1 MGNGWHISYRR
12 DIAKE
17 PGRTDYYWQQ
27 KGNIKMELMQIR
39 YFLEVANTKHMTNS
53 AKNLHITQ
61 PALTQAIRRLE
72 NDLGVPLFAAK
83 GRNIVLTE
91 YGRYLQKKL
100 EPLMAQIDDIPEQL
114 KMMVALESETIHMNV
129 LAASSLVME
138 AIIQYKKKHADIN
151 FQLHQNIE
159 SELYDIAVTTKLF
172 YQAADDENS
181 FACAEEIYLAVPENR
196 RYSGRTSICLPEVAD
211 EGFVS
216 LLGSREFRYI
226 CDRFCQHAGFTPKI
240 IFESDNP
247 AAVKNMIAANM
258 GIGFWPEFTWGSIE
272 NEPVR
277 LLKIEDPVCQ
287 RDIIINYNRN
297 KMDSQNVVDFYD
309 FLKEFFIK
317 TKQDNVFHK

>member
-1 MGNGWHISYRR
+1 MFTGEE
-12 DIAKE
+12 IA
-17 PGRTDYYWQQ
+17 
-27 KGNIKMELMQIR
+27 MELMQIR
-39 YFLEVANTKHMTNS
+39 YFLEVAGTKHMTNS

-91 YGRYLQKKL
+91 YGKYLQKKL
-100 EPLMAQIDDIPEQL
+100 EPLIAQIDDIPEQL

-138 AIIQYKKKHADIN
+138 AIIQYKKKHGDIH

-172 YQAADDENS
+172 YQAENQENS

-196 RYSGRTSICLPEVAD
+196 KYKDRTSVRLTEVAE

-247 AAVKNMIAANM
+247 SAVKNMIAANM

-272 NEPVR
+272 NDPVR
-277 LLKIEDPVCQ
+277 LLKIEEPVCQ

-297 KMDSQNVVDFYD
+297 KTDSRNVVDFYD
-309 FLKEFFIK
+309 FLTEFFEERKRKVCIL
-317 TKQDNVFHK
+317 

>member
-1 MGNGWHISYRR
+1 
-12 DIAKE
+12 
-17 PGRTDYYWQQ
+17 
-27 KGNIKMELMQIR
+27 MELMQIR

-91 YGRYLQKKL
+91 YGKYLQKKL

-138 AIIQYKKKHADIN
+138 AIIQYKKKHADIH

-172 YQAADDENS
+172 YQAADDKNS

-196 RYSGRTSICLPEVAD
+196 RYSGRTSVCLPDVAD

-258 GIGFWPEFTWGSIE
+258 GVGFWPEFTWGSIE

-297 KMDSQNVVDFYD
+297 KMDSQNVADFYE

-317 TKQDNVFHK
+317 TKQDNAFHK

>member
-1 MGNGWHISYRR
+1 
-12 DIAKE
+12 
-17 PGRTDYYWQQ
+17 
-27 KGNIKMELMQIR
+27 MELMQIR
-39 YFLEVANTKHMTNS
+39 YFLEVAHTKHMTNS

-91 YGRYLQKKL
+91 YGKYLQKKL
-100 EPLMAQIDDIPEQL
+100 EPLMAQMDDIPRQL

-138 AIIQYKKKHADIN
+138 AIIQYKKKHEDIN

-172 YQAADDENS
+172 YQADNDENRY
-181 FACAEEIYLAVPENR
+181 ACAEEIYLAVPENR
-196 RYSGRTSICLPEVAD
+196 RYSGRTSICLAEVEE

-226 CDRFCQHAGFTPKI
+226 CDRFCQHAGFTPRI

-258 GIGFWPEFTWGSIE
+258 GIGFWPEFTWGKIE
-272 NEPVR
+272 NEQVR

-287 RDIIINYNRN
+287 RDIIIHYNRN
-297 KMDSQNVVDFYD
+297 KPDSRNVVDFYE
-309 FLKEFFIK
+309 FLTEFFK
-317 TKQDNVFHK
+317 ARKQEIIFQK

>member
-1 MGNGWHISYRR
+1 
-12 DIAKE
+12 
-17 PGRTDYYWQQ
+17 
-27 KGNIKMELMQIR
+27 MQIR

>member
-1 MGNGWHISYRR
+1 
-12 DIAKE
+12 
-17 PGRTDYYWQQ
+17 
-27 KGNIKMELMQIR
+27 MQIR
-39 YFLEVANTKHMTNS
+39 YFLEVANTKHITNS

-91 YGRYLQKKL
+91 YGKYLQKKL

-277 LLKIEDPVCQ
+277 LLKIEEPICQ

-297 KMDSQNVVDFYD
+297 KTDSRNVVDFYE
-309 FLKEFFIK
+309 FLTEFFK
-317 TKQDNVFHK
+317 SRKQDIVFHN

>member
-1 MGNGWHISYRR
+1 
-12 DIAKE
+12 
-17 PGRTDYYWQQ
+17 
-27 KGNIKMELMQIR
+27 MELMQIR

-72 NDLGVPLFAAK
+72 NDLGVPLFTAK

-91 YGRYLQKKL
+91 YGKYLQKKL
-100 EPLMAQIDDIPEQL
+100 EPLMSQIDDIPEQL
-114 KMMVALESETIHMNV
+114 KMMVELESETIHMNV

-138 AIIQYKKKHADIN
+138 AIIQYKKEHGDIN
-151 FQLHQNIE
+151 FQLHQNVE

-172 YQAADDENS
+172 YQASDEENS
-181 FACAEEIYLAVPENR
+181 FACAEEIYLAVPENKKYR
-196 RYSGRTSICLPEVAD
+196 NRTSICLTEVEE

-226 CDRFCQHAGFTPKI
+226 CDRFCQHAGFTPSI

-247 AAVKNMIAANM
+247 SAVKNMIAANL

-272 NEPVR
+272 NESVR
-277 LLKIEDPVCQ
+277 LLKIEEPVCQ
-287 RDIIINYNRN
+287 RDIIIHYNRN
-297 KMDSQNVVDFYD
+297 KTDSHNVIDFFD
-309 FLKEFFIK
+309 FLTEFFRQK
-317 TKQDNVFHK
+317 KA

>member
-1 MGNGWHISYRR
+1 
-12 DIAKE
+12 
-17 PGRTDYYWQQ
+17 
-27 KGNIKMELMQIR
+27 MELMQIR

-72 NDLGVPLFAAK
+72 NNLGVPLFAAK

-91 YGRYLQKKL
+91 YGKYLQKKL
-100 EPLMAQIDDIPEQL
+100 EPLIAQIDDIPEQL
-114 KMMVALESETIHMNV
+114 KMMVALEGETIHMNV

-138 AIIQYKKKHADIN
+138 AIIQYKKEHKEIN

-159 SELYDIAVTTKLF
+159 SELYDIAITTKLF
-172 YQAADDENS
+172 YQAANDENS

-196 RYSGRTSICLPEVAD
+196 RYSGKTSICLTEVAD

-226 CDRFCQHAGFTPKI
+226 CDRFCQHAGFIPKI

-247 AAVKNMIAANM
+247 SAVKNMIAANM

-272 NEPVR
+272 DEPVR

-287 RDIIINYNRN
+287 RDIIINYNQN
-297 KMDSQNVVDFYD
+297 KMDSRNVIEFYEFLTDF
-309 FLKEFFIK
+309 FTER
-317 TKQDNVFHK
+317 KQDNVFSVVSTHSRSKPLP

>member
-1 MGNGWHISYRR
+1 
-12 DIAKE
+12 
-17 PGRTDYYWQQ
+17 
-27 KGNIKMELMQIR
+27 MELMQIR
-39 YFLEVANTKHMTNS
+39 YFLETARTKHMTNS

-72 NDLGVPLFAAK
+72 KDLGVPLFTAK

-100 EPLMAQIDDIPEQL
+100 EPLMEQLDAVPEQL
-114 KMMVALESETIHMNV
+114 KMMVALEGETIHMNV

-138 AIIQYKKKHADIN
+138 AIIEYKKGHEDIN
-151 FQLHQNIE
+151 FQLQQNSE

-172 YQAADDENS
+172 YQGAEENS
-181 FACAEEIYLAVPENR
+181 FACAEEIYLAVPRNQ
-196 RYSGRTSICLPEVAD
+196 RYQGRTSVRLEETSE
-211 EGFVS
+211 EGFIS

-247 AAVKNMIAANM
+247 SAVKNMIAANM

-272 NEPVR
+272 NENVR
-277 LLKIEDPVCQ
+277 LLKIEEPVCQ
-287 RDIIINYNRN
+287 RDIIIHYNRN
-297 KMDSQNVVDFYD
+297 KTDSRNVTDFYE
-309 FLKEFFIK
+309 FLTNFFTDRK
-317 TKQDNVFHK
+317 FS